1 MKIQW
6 KFNTVKFELQGEIG
20 ELTWPYPPQ
29 KIIFNKH
36 SLLNKT
42 VSCYNKTRIGYG
54 LEVFQITICI
64 YYNIKRLAYKQFCNH
79 LNLFENMIVY
89 TPI

>member
-54 LEVFQITICI
+54 LDYIWYFKSQSAFIT
-64 YYNIKRLAYKQFCNH
+64 
-79 LNLFENMIVY
+79 
-89 TPI
+89 T